1 MALQI
6 TRGVVPKA
14 QKVVVYGPEG
24 IGKTT
29 LAAQFPDPLFVDVE
43 GGSAH
48 LDVARTEAPR
58 SWAALLSAVDAVRA
72 ERPCATL
79 VIDTADWAERLCA
92 EHVCAKNKWASIETP
107 GYGKGYTE
115 LAEEFGRFLDK
126 LTEVAGAGVNVV
138 LAAHAAMRKFEQPDE
153 AAPYDR
159 WELKLQKKVAPLV
172 KEWAD
177 AVLFLN
183 YKTVVEVVGDGKSA
197 KGKARGGKRVMH
209 ASHHACWDA
218 KNRWGLPD
226 ESPLSF
232 DPIAP
237 HVTDMRQAAATENAA
252 NPPCQQNPLPNP
264 APTRPMNAAP
274 APSCQTGAPAPK
286 VAGPGQTITYGAA
299 GATVAP
305 TAAPAQQE
313 TAAPDLPPQWGPV
326 LQLCS
331 TSGVAPNEIGAV
343 AVKLKHFTPDTP
355 LANYPEDYLGFVASN
370 WEKFKGHVAEAREA
384 SEPVPF

>member
-1 MALQI
+1 MALNI

-29 LAAQFPDPLFVDVE
+29 LAAQFPDPLFIDVE

-48 LDVARTEAPR
+48 LDVARAEAPR
-58 SWAALLSAVDAVRA
+58 SWAALLSTVDAVRA

-115 LAEEFGRFLDK
+115 LAEEFGRLLDK
-126 LTEVAGAGVNVV
+126 LTEVADAGVNVV

-177 AVLFLN
+177 AVLFLS
-183 YKTVVEVVGDGKSA
+183 YKTIVETVGEGKSA
-197 KGKARGGKRVMH
+197 KGKARGGKRVMY

-252 NPPCQQNPLPNP
+252 DPPCQQNPLPSGAP
-264 APTRPMNAAP
+264 AQPSRAAAP
-274 APSCQTGAPAPK
+274 SPAPK

-305 TAAPAQQE
+305 TAEPEAPAI
-313 TAAPDLPPQWGPV
+313 AGKLPPQWDRV
-326 LQLCS
+326 AQLC
-331 TSGVAPNEIGAV
+331 VADGYTCEEVMAASVMLGN
-343 AVKLKHFTPDTP
+343 FTPETP
-355 LANYPEDYLGFVASN
+355 AESYPADYLDGCVAAN
-370 WEKFKGHVAEAREA
+370 WEKFKQHMDKVRADD
-384 SEPVPF
+384 VPF

>member
-1 MALQI
+1 MAMQI

-58 SWAALLSAVDAVRA
+58 SWAALLSTVDAVRA

-183 YKTVVEVVGDGKSA
+183 YKTVVEVVGNGKSA

-305 TAAPAQQE
+305 TAEPEAPAI
-313 TAAPDLPPQWGPV
+313 AGKLPPQWDRV
-326 LQLCS
+326 AQLC
-331 TSGVAPNEIGAV
+331 VADGYTCEEVMAASVMLGN
-343 AVKLKHFTPDTP
+343 FTPETP
-355 LANYPEDYLGFVASN
+355 AESYPADYLDGCVAAN
-370 WEKFKGHVAEAREA
+370 WEKFKQHMDKVRADD
-384 SEPVPF
+384 VPF

>member
-1 MALQI
+1 MALNI

-29 LAAQFPDPLFVDVE
+29 LAAQFPDPLFIDVE

-48 LDVARTEAPR
+48 LDVARAEAPR
-58 SWAALLSAVDAVRA
+58 SWAALLSTVDAVRA

-115 LAEEFGRFLDK
+115 LAEEFGRLLDK
-126 LTEVAGAGVNVV
+126 LTEVAEAGVNVV

-177 AVLFLN
+177 AVLFLS
-183 YKTVVEVVGDGKSA
+183 YKTIVETVGEGFAA
-197 KGKARGGKRVMH
+197 KGKARGGKRVMY

-252 NPPCQQNPLPNP
+252 DPPCKQNPLPSGAP
-264 APTRPMNAAP
+264 AQPSRAAAP
-274 APSCQTGAPAPK
+274 SPAPK

-305 TAAPAQQE
+305 TAEPEAPAI
-313 TAAPDLPPQWGPV
+313 AGKLPPQWDRV
-326 LQLCS
+326 AQLC
-331 TSGVAPNEIGAV
+331 VADGYTCEEVMAASVMLGN
-343 AVKLKHFTPDTP
+343 FTPETP
-355 LANYPEDYLGFVASN
+355 AESYPADYLDGCVAAN
-370 WEKFKGHVAEAREA
+370 WEKFKQHMDKVRADD
-384 SEPVPF
+384 VPF

>member
-1 MALQI
+1 MTLSI
-6 TRGVVPKA
+6 SRGIVKKA
-14 QKVVVYGPEG
+14 QKVTIYGVEG

-48 LDVARTEAPR
+48 MDVARAEAPR
-58 SWAALLSAVDAVRA
+58 SWAALLSTVDAVRA

-92 EHVCAKNKWASIETP
+92 EHLCAKNKWASIETP

-115 LAEEFGRFLDK
+115 LAEEFGRLLDK
-126 LTEVAGAGVNVV
+126 LTEVAEAGVNVV

-183 YKTVVEVVGDGKSA
+183 YRTIVETVGEGFAA
-197 KGKARGGKRVMH
+197 KGKARGGRRVMH
-209 ASHHACWDA
+209 ASHHPCWDA

-237 HVTDMRQAAATENAA
+237 HVSDMRQAAPATENVAK
-252 NPPCQQNPLPNP
+252 PPCQQKTLP
-264 APTRPMNAAP
+264 NAAP
-274 APSCQTGAPAPK
+274 TPAPSRRAGASAAK
-286 VAGPGQTITYGAA
+286 VAGPGQTITYGAD
-299 GATVAP
+299 GSATVFPAAEP
-305 TAAPAQQE
+305 GAPAI
-313 TAAPDLPPQWGPV
+313 AGKLPPQWDKV
-326 LQLCS
+326 AQLCAADGYACEEVMAAS
-331 TSGVAPNEIGAV
+331 VM
-343 AVKLKHFTPDTP
+343 LKNFTPDTP
-355 LANYPEDYLGFVASN
+355 AESYPAAYLDGCVAANWA
-370 WEKFKGHVAEAREA
+370 KFKEHMDKVRAED
-384 SEPVPF
+384 PVPF

>member
-1 MALQI
+1 MALNI

-43 GGSAH
+43 GGSSH
-48 LDVARTEAPR
+48 MDVARAEAPR
-58 SWAALLSAVDAVRA
+58 SWAALLSTVDAVRA

-79 VIDTADWAERLCA
+79 VVDTADWAERLCA
-92 EHVCAKNKWASIETP
+92 ESICAKRKWDSIETP

-115 LAEEFGRFLDK
+115 LAEEFGRLLDK
-126 LTEVAGAGVNVV
+126 LTEVAEAGVNVV

-183 YKTVVEVVGDGKSA
+183 YKTIVETVGEGFAA
-197 KGKARGGKRVMH
+197 KGKARGGKRVMF

-232 DPIAP
+232 EPIAP
-237 HVTDMRQAAATENAA
+237 HVTDMRQAVATKNVAK
-252 NPPCQQNPLPNP
+252 PPCQQNPLPSG
-264 APTRPMNAAP
+264 APT
-274 APSCQTGAPAPK
+274 PAPK
-286 VAGPGQTITYGAA
+286 VAGPGQTITYGAQ

-305 TAAPAQQE
+305 TPAYGEQE
-313 TAAPDLPPQWGPV
+313 QIGAEQSLPPQWGKV

-331 TSGVAPNEIGAV
+331 ASGIAPAEIGAV
-343 AVKLKHFTPDTP
+343 AVRLKHFTPDTP

>member
-1 MALQI
+1 MALNI

-48 LDVARTEAPR
+48 MDVARAEAPR
-58 SWAALLSAVDAVRA
+58 SWAALLSTVDAVRA

-92 EHVCAKNKWASIETP
+92 EHLCAKNKWASIETP

-115 LAEEFGRFLDK
+115 LAEEFGRLLDK
-126 LTEVAGAGVNVV
+126 LTEVAEAGVNVV

-177 AVLFLN
+177 AVLFIN
-183 YKTVVEVVGDGKSA
+183 YKTIVETVGEGFAA

-232 DPIAP
+232 DTIAP
-237 HVTDMRQAAATENAA
+237 HVSDMRRAATS
-252 NPPCQQNPLPNP
+252 
-264 APTRPMNAAP
+264 P
-274 APSCQTGAPAPK
+274 APSRPLDAATAPSRQADEPSPK

-305 TAAPAQQE
+305 AAEPEAPAI
-313 TAAPDLPPQWGPV
+313 AGKLPPQWDRV
-326 LQLCS
+326 AQLCAADGYTCEEVMAAS
-331 TSGVAPNEIGAV
+331 VMLKNFTS
-343 AVKLKHFTPDTP
+343 DTP
-355 LANYPEDYLGFVASN
+355 AESYPAAYLDGCVAANWP
-370 WEKFKGHVAEAREA
+370 KFKEHMDKVRAEK
-384 SEPVPF
+384 PVPF

>member
-1 MALQI
+1 MALNI

-43 GGSAH
+43 GGSSH
-48 LDVARTEAPR
+48 MDVARAEAPR
-58 SWAALLSAVDAVRA
+58 SWAALLSTVDAVRA

-79 VIDTADWAERLCA
+79 VVDTADWAERLCA
-92 EHVCAKNKWASIETP
+92 ESICAKRKWDSIETP

-115 LAEEFGRFLDK
+115 LAEEFGRLLDK
-126 LTEVAGAGVNVV
+126 LTEVAEAGVNVV

-183 YKTVVEVVGDGKSA
+183 YKTIVETVGEGFAA
-197 KGKARGGKRVMH
+197 KGKARGGKRVMF

-232 DPIAP
+232 EPIAP
-237 HVTDMRQAAATENAA
+237 HVTDTRQAVATKNVAKS
-252 NPPCQQNPLPNP
+252 PCQQNPLPSG
-264 APTRPMNAAP
+264 APT
-274 APSCQTGAPAPK
+274 PAPK
-286 VAGPGQTITYGAA
+286 VAGPGQTITYGAQ

-305 TAAPAQQE
+305 TPAYGEQE
-313 TAAPDLPPQWGPV
+313 QIGAEQSLPPQWGKV

-331 TSGVAPNEIGAV
+331 ASGIAPAEIGAV
-343 AVKLKHFTPDTP
+343 AVRLKHFTPDTP

>member
-1 MALQI
+1 MALNI

-29 LAAQFPDPLFVDVE
+29 LAAQFPDPLFIDVE

-48 LDVARTEAPR
+48 LDVARAEAPR
-58 SWAALLSAVDAVRA
+58 SWAALLSTVDAVRA

-115 LAEEFGRFLDK
+115 LAEEFGRLLDK
-126 LTEVAGAGVNVV
+126 LTEVAEAGVNVV

-177 AVLFLN
+177 AVLFLS
-183 YKTVVEVVGDGKSA
+183 YKTIVETVGEGFAA
-197 KGKARGGKRVMH
+197 KGKARGGKRVMY

-252 NPPCQQNPLPNP
+252 DPPCQQNPLPSG
-264 APTRPMNAAP
+264 APTQPSRAAAP
-274 APSCQTGAPAPK
+274 SPAPK

-299 GATVAP
+299 DATVAP
-305 TAAPAQQE
+305 TAEPEAPAI
-313 TAAPDLPPQWGPV
+313 AGKLPPQWDRV
-326 LQLCS
+326 AQLC
-331 TSGVAPNEIGAV
+331 VADGYTCEEVMAASVMLGN
-343 AVKLKHFTPDTP
+343 FTPETP
-355 LANYPEDYLGFVASN
+355 AESYPADYLDGCVAAN
-370 WEKFKGHVAEAREA
+370 WEKFKQHMDKVRADD
-384 SEPVPF
+384 VPF

>member
-1 MALQI
+1 MALNI

-24 IGKTT
+24 VGKTT
-29 LAAQFPDPLFVDVE
+29 LAAQFPDPLFVDIE

-48 LDVARTEAPR
+48 KNVARAEVPR
-58 SWAALLSAVDAVRA
+58 SWAALLSTVDAVRA

-79 VIDTADWAERLCA
+79 IIDTADWAERLCA
-92 EHVCAKNKWASIETP
+92 EHLCAKNKWASIETP
-107 GYGKGYTE
+107 GYGRGYTE
-115 LAEEFGRFLDK
+115 LAEEFGRLLDK
-126 LTEVAGAGVNVV
+126 LTEVAEAGVNVV

-159 WELKLQKKVAPLV
+159 WELKLQKKVAPLA

-183 YKTVVEVVGDGKSA
+183 YKTIVETVGEGFAA
-197 KGKARGGKRVMH
+197 KGKARGGKRVMF

-237 HVTDMRQAAATENAA
+237 HVTDMRQAAPATENVAK
-252 NPPCQQNPLPNP
+252 PPCQQNPLPSATAAQLNS
-264 APTRPMNAAP
+264 APP
-274 APSCQTGAPAPK
+274 PK
-286 VAGPGQTITYGAA
+286 TAGPVQTITYGAT

-305 TAAPAQQE
+305 KATS
-313 TAAPDLPPQWGPV
+313 DLPPQWGPV
-326 LQLCS
+326 LQLCAA
-331 TSGVAPNEIGAV
+331 SGIAPEEIGAV
-343 AVKLKHFTPDTP
+343 AAKLGHFTADTP

>member
-1 MALQI
+1 MALNI

-29 LAAQFPDPLFVDVE
+29 LAAQFPDPLFIDVE

-48 LDVARTEAPR
+48 LDVARAEAPR
-58 SWAALLSAVDAVRA
+58 SWAALLSTVDAVRA

-115 LAEEFGRFLDK
+115 LAEEFGRLLDK
-126 LTEVAGAGVNVV
+126 LTEVAEAGVNVV

-183 YKTVVEVVGDGKSA
+183 YKTVVEVVGEGKSA

-252 NPPCQQNPLPNP
+252 DPPCQQNPLP
-264 APTRPMNAAP
+264 
-274 APSCQTGAPAPK
+274 SGAPAQPSRAAAPSPVPK

-305 TAAPAQQE
+305 TAPVYGEQE
-313 TAAPDLPPQWGPV
+313 QIDAEQSLPPQWDKV

-331 TSGVAPNEIGAV
+331 ASGIAPNEIGAV

>member
-1 MALQI
+1 MALNI

-48 LDVARTEAPR
+48 MDVARAEAPR
-58 SWAALLSAVDAVRA
+58 SWAALLSTVDAVRA

-79 VIDTADWAERLCA
+79 VVDTADWAERLCA
-92 EHVCAKNKWASIETP
+92 EHLCAKNKWASIETP

-115 LAEEFGRFLDK
+115 LAEEFGRLLDK
-126 LTEVAGAGVNVV
+126 LTELAEAGVNVV

-183 YKTVVEVVGDGKSA
+183 YKTIVETVGEGFAA
-197 KGKARGGKRVMH
+197 KGKARGGKRVMF

-237 HVTDMRQAAATENAA
+237 HVSDMRQAVPATGNVAKR
-252 NPPCQQNPLPNP
+252 PCQQNPLPI
-264 APTRPMNAAP
+264 ATAAQLN
-274 APSCQTGAPAPK
+274 SAPAPK
-286 VAGPGQTITYGAA
+286 TAGPGQTITYGAT

-305 TAAPAQQE
+305 TGAPEHREPA
-313 TAAPDLPPQWGPV
+313 TPDLPPQWGPV

-331 TSGVAPNEIGAV
+331 SSGIAPAEIGAV
-343 AVKLKHFTPDTP
+343 AAKLGHFTPDTP

>member
-1 MALQI
+1 MALNI

-29 LAAQFPDPLFVDVE
+29 LAAQFPDPLFIDVE

-48 LDVARTEAPR
+48 LDVARAEAPR
-58 SWAALLSAVDAVRA
+58 SWAALLSTVDAVRA

-115 LAEEFGRFLDK
+115 LAEEFGRLLDK
-126 LTEVAGAGVNVV
+126 LTEVADAGVNVV

-177 AVLFLN
+177 AVLFLS
-183 YKTVVEVVGDGKSA
+183 YKTIVETVGEGFAA
-197 KGKARGGKRVMH
+197 KGKARGGKRVMY

-252 NPPCQQNPLPNP
+252 DPPCQQNPLPSG
-264 APTRPMNAAP
+264 APTQPSRAAAP
-274 APSCQTGAPAPK
+274 SPAPK
-286 VAGPGQTITYGAA
+286 VAGPGQTITYGAQ

-305 TAAPAQQE
+305 TAEPEAPAI
-313 TAAPDLPPQWGPV
+313 AGKLPPQWDRV
-326 LQLCS
+326 AQLC
-331 TSGVAPNEIGAV
+331 VADGYTCEEVMAASVMLGN
-343 AVKLKHFTPDTP
+343 FTPETP
-355 LANYPEDYLGFVASN
+355 AESYPADYLDGCVAAN
-370 WEKFKGHVAEAREA
+370 WEKFKQHMDKVRADD
-384 SEPVPF
+384 VPF

>member
-1 MALQI
+1 MALNI

-48 LDVARTEAPR
+48 LDVARAEAPR
-58 SWAALLSAVDAVRA
+58 SWAALLSTVDAVRA
-72 ERPCATL
+72 DRPCATL

-92 EHVCAKNKWASIETP
+92 ESICAKRKWDSIETP

-115 LAEEFGRFLDK
+115 LAEEFGRLLDK
-126 LTEVAGAGVNVV
+126 LTEVAEAGVNVV

-183 YKTVVEVVGDGKSA
+183 YKTIVETVGEGFAA
-197 KGKARGGKRVMH
+197 KGKARGGKRVMF

-232 DPIAP
+232 DLVAP
-237 HVTDMRQAAATENAA
+237 HVTDMRQAVPATKSVAK
-252 NPPCQQNPLPNP
+252 PLCQQNPLPNP
-264 APTRPMNAAP
+264 APTRPMDAPP
-274 APSCQTGAPAPK
+274 APSRQAGAPAPK
-286 VAGPGQTITYGAA
+286 VVGPGQTITYGAQ

-305 TAAPAQQE
+305 TAEPETPAI
-313 TAAPDLPPQWGPV
+313 AGKLPPQWDRV
-326 LQLCS
+326 AQLCAADGYTCGEVMAAS
-331 TSGVAPNEIGAV
+331 VMLGN
-343 AVKLKHFTPDTP
+343 FTPETP
-355 LANYPEDYLGFVASN
+355 AESYPADYLDGCVAAN
-370 WEKFKGHVAEAREA
+370 WEKFKQHMDKVRAE
-384 SEPVPF
+384 EPVPF